1 MNLGENIISVRCIV
15 TGKVQGV
22 FFRASTREQALQL
35 NIKGYAKNLSGGEV
49 EVIACG
55 NKDAIG
61 QLKQWLNCGPKYAK
75 VKNVD
80 CEVIS
85 NQEIEN
91 IDLNNFKV
99 L

>member
-1 MNLGENIISVRCIV
+1 MNIGENIISVRCIV

-35 NIKGYAKNLSGGEV
+35 NIRGYAKNLSSGEV
-49 EVIACG
+49 EVIAYG
-55 NKDAIG
+55 DTNSIK
-61 QLKQWLNCGPKYAK
+61 QLKQWLKCGPKYAK
-75 VKNVD
+75 VENID
-80 CEVIS
+80 CKVIS
-85 NQEIEN
+85 IQEIEN